1 MLLKHAFYIHDLH
14 YKFKIIHEIFKVE
27 NLYFRY
33 ESISANLEKS
43 EREMRFDDHI
53 DRYLFEKNYD

>member
-1 MLLKHAFYIHDLH
+1 MLLKDALFIHDQH

-27 NLYFRY
+27 ILYFRY

-53 DRYLFEKNYD
+53 DR